1 MSKES
6 FLDYAK
12 LLLSDL
18 VEVISPAWTVL
29 LIIGGV
35 YAFLQL
41 VSNLLPLI
49 GEDNGDFSSQR
60 ILGLIVSSITKTVAF
75 FIEQLPALI
84 IILVTITGF
93 SFIIN
98 IGKSFYS
105 IYENQQR
112 IKELTVFAKNLS
124 SNNKIAQIKVC
135 DKGVNDN
142 GEYGTYKIFIYDG
155 ITGDVISE
163 KTYQLQGSDL
173 RLDSMVI
180 NFDYSEI
187 GAGKQRNLA
196 FPYRIFSNEI
206 SPKNA
211 TILDSMFTLGN
222 PDEFIEN
229 GVESMLG
236 LARDTFRKRAKEFI
250 EIVKDPIKSQELGI
264 RVAYGNTITI
274 PANAQKGDEYVIYI
288 EGTGGLSLREV
299 SF

>member
-18 VEVISPAWTVL
+18 VEVLSPAWTVL

-35 YAFLQL
+35 YVFLQL
-41 VSNLLPLI
+41 ISNLLLLI
-49 GEDNGDFSSQR
+49 GDDEDLSPQK
-60 ILGLIVSSITKTVAF
+60 ILGLLLNSITK

-84 IILVTITGF
+84 IILVVTTGF
-93 SFIIN
+93 SFVMN
-98 IGKSFYS
+98 IGKSFSS

-274 PANAQKGDEYVIYI
+274 PANAQKNNEYAIYI

>member
-35 YAFLQL
+35 YVFLQL
-41 VSNLLPLI
+41 ISNLLLLI
-49 GEDNGDFSSQR
+49 GDDEDLSPQK
-60 ILGLIVSSITKTVAF
+60 ILGLLLNSITK

-84 IILVTITGF
+84 IILVVTTGF
-93 SFIIN
+93 SFVMN
-98 IGKSFYS
+98 IGKSFSS

-274 PANAQKGDEYVIYI
+274 PANAQKNNEYAIYI

>member
-1 MSKES
+1 
-6 FLDYAK
+6 
-12 LLLSDL
+12 
-18 VEVISPAWTVL
+18 
-29 LIIGGV
+29 
-35 YAFLQL
+35 
-41 VSNLLPLI
+41 
-49 GEDNGDFSSQR
+49 
-60 ILGLIVSSITKTVAF
+60 
-75 FIEQLPALI
+75 
-84 IILVTITGF
+84 
-93 SFIIN
+93 
-98 IGKSFYS
+98 
-105 IYENQQR
+105 
-112 IKELTVFAKNLS
+112 
-124 SNNKIAQIKVC
+124 
-135 DKGVNDN
+135 
-142 GEYGTYKIFIYDG
+142 
-155 ITGDVISE
+155 
-163 KTYQLQGSDL
+163 
-173 RLDSMVI
+173 MVI

-274 PANAQKGDEYVIYI
+274 PANAQKNNEYAIYI

>member
-35 YAFLQL
+35 YVFLQL
-41 VSNLLPLI
+41 ISNLLLLI
-49 GEDNGDFSSQR
+49 GDDEDLSPLK
-60 ILGLIVSSITKTVAF
+60 ILGLLLNSITK

-84 IILVTITGF
+84 IILVVTTGF
-93 SFIIN
+93 IFVMN
-98 IGKSFYS
+98 IEKSFSS

>member
-1 MSKES
+1 
-6 FLDYAK
+6 
-12 LLLSDL
+12 
-18 VEVISPAWTVL
+18 L
-29 LIIGGV
+29 LIIGGGV

-41 VSNLLPLI
+41 ITNLLLLI
-49 GEDNGDFSSQR
+49 GNNGDFSPQR
-60 ILGLIVSSITKTVAF
+60 ILGLFVSSITKTVAF

-93 SFIIN
+93 SFIID

-112 IKELTVFAKNLS
+112 IKELTVFAKNLG
-124 SNNKIAQIKVC
+124 SNSKIAQIKVC
-135 DKGVNDN
+135 DKEVNDN
-142 GEYGTYKIFIYDG
+142 GEYGTYEIYIYDG

-229 GVESMLG
+229 GVEGMLG
-236 LARDTFRKRAKEFI
+236 LSRDTFRKRAKEFI

>member
-18 VEVISPAWTVL
+18 VEVISPAWIVL
-29 LIIGGV
+29 LIIGGA

-41 VSNLLPLI
+41 ISTLLLLI
-49 GEDNGDFSSQR
+49 GDDEDLSPLK
-60 ILGLIVSSITKTVAF
+60 ILGLLLNSITK

-84 IILVTITGF
+84 IILVVTTGF
-93 SFIIN
+93 IFVMN
-98 IGKSFYS
+98 IGKSFSS

-211 TILDSMFTLGN
+211 TILDSIFTLGN

-274 PANAQKGDEYVIYI
+274 PANAQKNNEYAIYI